1 MNSENFETIEGLCE
15 ALTSSYTAIE
25 ECLDELKPR
34 TRHETS
40 VVNCIRNEL
49 NNIRDCRYRIYGVCE
64 DSYVDEQRE
73 AVPAEVLELADMLP
87 NKFSLGEWESLKEY
101 ISKWREENG
110 YPQYCK

>member
-40 VVNCIRNEL
+40 VVSGIRNEL
-49 NNIRDCRYRIYGVCE
+49 HNIRDFRYRIYGVCE
-64 DSYVDEQRE
+64 DSYVDEQRD

-87 NKFSLGEWESLKEY
+87 NKFSLGEWESLKEHV
-101 ISKWREENG
+101 KQWREENG